1 MERTLRRIA
10 LAGAFLVP
18 LAAVPARAQTGPT
31 PENTVITNQ
40 ATASYTDAN
49 GNTYTDVTA
58 SVNVTVG
65 FLAGPDVSSPAS
77 VTPQSPSTGNELAYT
92 ITNGGN
98 GTDQFSVVATAEAG
112 ATITGFKLGATTY
125 ETLLQLN
132 AALAATNVTQG
143 SSVTVTV
150 VYTVAPGQGGNTI
163 PVELTATSIR
173 DNTKT
178 DASSTDVEP
187 PVSAAVG
194 VTPDGATVSRLPS
207 NGTQYTATF
216 TVQNPGNASD
226 TYSLSALSGNTGVV
240 TIDGISG
247 SGVSG
252 GQVTIAAGGSATVS
266 VTYTVEDVAAGS
278 TSAISFTATSGNDAA
293 KSDAGSL
300 TVTVIRAALSMTKEA
315 YKEDQ
320 TTVVDPAAA
329 DLADR
334 TVLPGETFYYL
345 ITVTNTGGAAAS
357 DVEVTDV
364 IPAQL
369 RTGFTAAAAS
379 DNVGDFSYVYDPAT
393 FTLTATLNG
402 TLAASG
408 SASFWIQVTVP

>member
-10 LAGAFLVP
+10 LVGAFLVP
-18 LAAVPARAQTGPT
+18 LAAVPAHAQGPT
-31 PENTVITNQ
+31 PEGTVITNQ

-58 SVNVTVG
+58 QVAVTVG
-65 FLAGPDVSSPAS
+65 FLAGPDVSSPAT
-77 VTPQSPSTGNELAYT
+77 VTPASPSTGNELVYT

-98 GTDQFSVVATAEAG
+98 GTDQFSVTPTAG
-112 ATITGFKLGATTY
+112 TGVTITGYKLGSTTY
-125 ETLLQLN
+125 ATLAELN
-132 AALAATNVTQG
+132 TALAGTNVAQG
-143 SSVTVTV
+143 GSVTVTI
-150 VYTVAPGQGGNTI
+150 VYTVAPGQGGATI
-163 PVELTATSIR
+163 PVELEATSVR
-173 DNTKT
+173 DNTKN

-187 PVSAAVG
+187 PVSAAVN

-216 TVQNPGNASD
+216 TVQNTGNASD
-226 TYSLSALSGNTGVV
+226 TYSLSALSGNTGTV

-247 SGVSG
+247 TGVSG
-252 GQVTIAAGGSATVS
+252 GQVTVAAGGSATVS

-278 TSAISFTATSGNDAA
+278 TSTITFTATSGNDGAE
-293 KSDAGSL
+293 SDAGDV
-300 TVTVIRAALSMTKEA
+300 TVTVIRAAISMTKVA
-315 YKEDQ
+315 YKDDQ
-320 TTVVDPAAA
+320 TTVIDGAAVDP
-329 DLADR
+329 ADR
-334 TVLPGETFYYL
+334 TVIPGETFYYL

-364 IPAQL
+364 IPAEL

-379 DNVGDFSYVYDPAT
+379 DNVGDFDFAYDAGT

-408 SASFWIQVTVP
+408 SASFWVEVTVP